1 MKKEELGETFLAQ
14 RSQSRLGSRRSCNKE
29 LQPQKTG
36 PKYSKNLQKSPV
48 LQHAA
53 TVLQYTM
60 SNVYLPRSLTSD
72 PSSVVIL
79 SALRSTDQRIVI
91 CIMRNVTLL
100 CIEHA

>member
-36 PKYSKNLQKSPV
+36 PKYSKNLQEQSPV

-60 SNVYLPRSLTSD
+60 SNLYLPRSLTSD

-79 SALRSTDQRIVI
+79 SAFRSTDQRIVI
-91 CIMRNVTLL
+91 CIVRTLL
-100 CIEHA
+100 DIGHA

>member
-14 RSQSRLGSRRSCNKE
+14 RSQSRSGSRRSCNKE

-36 PKYSKNLQKSPV
+36 PKYSKNLQEKSPV

-53 TVLQYTM
+53 TMLQYTM
-60 SNVYLPRSLTSD
+60 SNLDLPRSLTSD

-79 SALRSTDQRIVI
+79 SALRSIDQRIII
-91 CIMRNVTLL
+91 CIMHTLL
-100 CIEHA
+100 GIGHD